1 MRIDIYFIRHGLS
14 CANLVKKFSRI
25 PFKHTTYSDPELS
38 TAGQAMTILNGR
50 SLRTYFRNNQIHID
64 LVGSSALVRAIET
77 AYYLF
82 NSDRGRSMDSAKTI
96 YALPFIAEVGMT
108 LDNIASSVKDQ
119 LAVLRHDEIAD
130 ADTLPVCPIGK
141 KCVLD
146 FSQVLGDGRSSSNYS
161 KFLKWLTE
169 HLDGIIQSVN
179 MARKDTLTMALVTH
193 SHFLQKELKAKGPV
207 RNNEVY
213 HVSLEMSRLES
224 GSWTITSKSEP
235 EQVNYGI
242 RDDYPSKK
250 QDYCPDR
257 CRKYNVCG

>member
-64 LVGSSALVRAIET
+64 LVGSSVLVRAIET
-77 AYYLF
+77 SYYLF

-119 LAVLRHDEIAD
+119 LSVLRHDEIAD
-130 ADTLPVCPIGK
+130 AETLPVCPIGK

-146 FSQVLGDGRSSSNYS
+146 FSQVLGEGRSSSNYT
-161 KFLKWLTE
+161 KFITWLAQN
-169 HLDGIIQSVN
+169 LDWVLQQSAGEEDN
-179 MARKDTLTMALVTH
+179 LTMALVTH
-193 SHFLQKELKAKGPV
+193 SHFLQKELKTKGPV

-213 HVSLEMSRLES
+213 HVTLKMARVGL
-224 GSWTITSKSEP
+224 GQWILVSKSAP
-235 EQVNYGI
+235 DRIDYGI
-242 RDDYPSKK
+242 RDDYPSQK
-250 QDYCPDR
+250 QGYCPDR
-257 CRKYNVCG
+257 CRKYNVCT